1 MRDVS
6 ASAQGK
12 LMLLG
17 EHAVVYG
24 YPCLVTAINKR
35 ISVTVK
41 KTLNKQFFTDSIYV
55 MTAVRIFTEKYHC
68 KSNFSITTSSDF
80 LPTLGL
86 GSSSAVTV
94 ATLKSLTAYFDIAL
108 SEEEIFDLAQK
119 VVRKIHRQASGFDV
133 AAAVYGGTLY
143 YQKRKKVK
151 KLPVKKIPLLVV
163 YSGMKA
169 DTSTLVNQVA
179 RQRKDNPAKVN
190 NIFSRIGDLVN
201 KARDAYDKSDWSR
214 LGMLFNKNH
223 RLLVELRVSSEKL
236 NALVETAI
244 KSGAYGAKLS
254 GAGGGDCIIVLYK
267 NNQKE
272 RLIKALIKSGGQIL
286 NIL

>member
-6 ASAQGK
+6 ASAPGK

-24 YPCLVTAINKR
+24 YPCIVSTVNKR

-41 KTLNKQFFTDSIYV
+41 KTLNKQAFSDSIYV
-55 MTAVRIFTEKYHC
+55 MTSVRMFIEKYH
-68 KSNFSITTSSDF
+68 SGSSFSITTSSDF
-80 LPTLGL
+80 SPTLGL

-94 ATLKSLTAYFDIAL
+94 ATLKALTAYFDIAL
-108 SEEEIFDLAQK
+108 SEKEIFDLALK
-119 VVRKIHRQASGFDV
+119 VVRKIHREASGFDV
-133 AAAVYGGTLY
+133 AAAVYGGTIY
-143 YQKRKKVK
+143 YKIERPVE
-151 KLPVKKIPLLVV
+151 KLPERKMPLLVV
-163 YSGMKA
+163 YSGIKA

-179 RQRKDNPAKVN
+179 RQKKYNPAKVN
-190 NIFSRIGDLVN
+190 NIFSQIGDLV
-201 KARDAYDKSDWSR
+201 KMACDAYNKFDWSR

-223 RLLVELRVSSEKL
+223 QLLVELGVSSEKL

-272 RLIKALIKSGGQIL
+272 KLIKVLTNSGGQIL
-286 NIL
+286 DVL

>member
-6 ASAQGK
+6 ASAPGK

-24 YPCLVTAINKR
+24 HPCLVTAVNRR

-41 KTLNKQFFTDSIYV
+41 KTLNKQAFPDSIYV
-55 MTAVRIFTEKYHC
+55 MTAVRMFIEKYHYD
-68 KSNFSITTSSDF
+68 SSFSITASSDF
-80 LPTLGL
+80 SSSLGL

-94 ATLKSLTAYFDIAL
+94 AALKALTVYFDIAL
-108 SEEEIFDLAQK
+108 SEKEIFDLALK
-119 VVRKIHRQASGFDV
+119 AVRKIHREASGFDV
-133 AAAVYGGTLY
+133 AAAVYGGTIFY
-143 YQKRKKVK
+143 RKERPVE
-151 KLPVKKIPLLVV
+151 KLPERKIPLLVV
-163 YSGMKA
+163 YSGIKA

-201 KARDAYDKSDWSR
+201 QARHSYNESDWSG
-214 LGMLFNKNH
+214 LGILFNKNH
-223 RLLVELRVSSEKL
+223 QLLVELGVSSEKL

-272 RLIKALIKSGGQIL
+272 KLIKALIKSGGQIL
-286 NIL
+286 DVL